1 MSLANELFAL
11 PDVASDTP
19 AGDDLEHDGDF
30 GDLERAARGR
40 TEQQHGDL
48 IVAAEEPDW
57 TEVTALATGLL
68 TRTHDLRVLAHLAV
82 ARLQTDGLA
91 GYASVLGTTRH
102 ELDTRWALVHPLL
115 DPEDDNDPTL
125 RANALLALASPGRVL
140 RVLRDMPLAISV
152 RAGRVCWRDIGMA
165 LGAIEVPADREKP
178 SEAMIHAAFQETDTA
193 RLSVLE
199 EAASAAIAHAAGIST
214 SFDTHAGAGT
224 GPDLTELIKL
234 LGEIRRYVAQYRPVA
249 VPVAEAAPADEHGV
263 SPVSGAASSVVTA
276 ASLGPVTTRTD
287 AMRLLD
293 LVSAYYERYE
303 PSSPLPLMLERAR
316 RLADKN
322 FIDILRDMAPQGL
335 GQAQIVIGV
344 REE

>member
-1 MSLANELFAL
+1 MLAL
-11 PDVASDTP
+11 PEVAPDRP
-19 AGDDLEHDGDF
+19 AGENLEHDGDF
-30 GDLERAARGR
+30 GSLERAARGR

-48 IVAAEEPDW
+48 IVAAEDPDW
-57 TEVTALATGLL
+57 KEVAALATGLL

-91 GYASVLGTTRH
+91 GYASVLGTTWH
-102 ELDTRWALVHPLL
+102 ELDRHWAHVHPLL

-140 RVLRDMPLAISV
+140 RVLRDMPLAASV

-178 SEAMIHAAFQETDTA
+178 SEAMVHAAFQETDPA
-193 RLSVLE
+193 RLSALE
-199 EAASAAIAHAAGIST
+199 EAAGAAIGHAAGIAT
-214 SFDTHAGAGT
+214 SFDAHAGAGT

-234 LGEIRRYVAQYRPVA
+234 LGEIRRYVAQYRPA
-249 VPVAEAAPADEHGV
+249 AEIAAEAAPAGE
-263 SPVSGAASSVVTA
+263 PGAAAPAGVAAPAMTA
-276 ASLGPVTTRTD
+276 ASLGPVTTRAD

-293 LVSAYYERYE
+293 LVAAYYERYE
-303 PSSPLPLMLERAR
+303 PSSPLPLLLERAR

-344 REE
+344 RDE

>member
-1 MSLANELFAL
+1 MAL
-11 PDVASDTP
+11 PDISDIAP
-19 AGDDLEHDGDF
+19 AGENLEHDAEF
-30 GDLERAARGR
+30 GSLERAARGR

-57 TEVTALATGLL
+57 KEVAALATALL

-82 ARLQTDGLA
+82 AKLQTDGLA
-91 GYASVLGTTRH
+91 GYAAVLGTTWH
-102 ELDTRWALVHPLL
+102 ELDARWALVHPLL
-115 DPEDDNDPTL
+115 DAEDDNDPTL

-140 RVLRDMPLAISV
+140 RVLRDMPLAASV
-152 RAGRVCWRDIGMA
+152 RAGRICWRDIGMA
-165 LGAIEVPADREKP
+165 IGAIEVPADREKP
-178 SEAMIHAAFQETDTA
+178 SEAVIHAAFQETDRG
-193 RLSVLE
+193 RLSALE
-199 EAASAAIAHAAGIST
+199 EAAGAAITHAAGIAT
-214 SFDTHAGAGT
+214 SFDAHAGAGT

-234 LGEIRRYVAQYRPVA
+234 LGEIRRYVAQYKPA
-249 VPVAEAAPADEHGV
+249 DEAVAEAEPADQQGGVAGGGVAAPAG
-263 SPVSGAASSVVTA
+263 VTA
-276 ASLGPVTTRTD
+276 ASLGPVTSRTD

-303 PSSPLPLMLERAR
+303 PSSPLPLLLERAR

-335 GQAQIVIGV
+335 GQAQIVIGA